1 MIGTGTKLQPF
12 ADAPIKA
19 NDACGGQQN
28 GDMGVTVPTQV
39 FTPGQ
44 EIAVQWTMTISHP
57 ATSWTRV
64 FGLQS
69 ITLRAIASSRTS
81 SPAASRATTAGG
93 LHHALRGPAGVDP
106 ADRAERR
113 DHHAHG
119 HPAEQG
125 VRLLHAAVGVGGEQ
139 DGGSYIGC
147 ADIAI
152 KANGQL
158 PNYAAL
164 PSQQGNKLPNVPAQ
178 PGEIIAAGPPPP
190 PLSPGEVSPSLGDG
204 GAAALPAAAA
214 PARSAARA
222 SPSSSRR
229 SRCRRR
235 RSVGPSSPRR
245 CASSASHVTPS
256 GRRSSIRRR
265 SPRPSSTCAC
275 RRTRSRWRSPPASPV
290 PSSSTSSPTA
300 SSSAASARPSASR
313 PSSSTW
319 ASRRRASS
327 ATSCRSSG
335 ARAPLFRAAAPPRRR
350 LSASLPA
357 PSAHA
362 ARRAPVRRLAL
373 LALLVLQLV
382 LCPSHPS
389 SGASLGFYFLALGP
403 LLIAALPSRRK
414 LRTAVEE
421 DAQKALLRAV
431 AYPHLIALPLLL
443 GIAGAQQWGLHS
455 ACGSSGL
462 QVELEF
468 LLYIMSGDEGR
479 GPIGTAEAEASRAHD
494 LRARAFMLIVI
505 LVPTL
510 IAGALALTWFCKS
523 RKGGGGG
530 LPSLRKGGGGKGA
543 RRRTGSR
550 RGGSR

>member
-1 MIGTGTKLQPF
+1 M
-12 ADAPIKA
+12 
-19 NDACGGQQN
+19 
-28 GDMGVTVPTQV
+28 
-39 FTPGQ
+39 
-44 EIAVQWTMTISHP
+44 
-57 ATSWTRV
+57 
-64 FGLQS
+64 
-69 ITLRAIASSRTS
+69 
-81 SPAASRATTAGG
+81 
-93 LHHALRGPAGVDP
+93 
-106 ADRAERR
+106 
-113 DHHAHG
+113 
-119 HPAEQG
+119 
-125 VRLLHAAVGVGGEQ
+125 
-139 DGGSYIGC
+139 
-147 ADIAI
+147 
-152 KANGQL
+152 
-158 PNYAAL
+158 
-164 PSQQGNKLPNVPAQ
+164 
-178 PGEIIAAGPPPP
+178 
-190 PLSPGEVSPSLGDG
+190 
-204 GAAALPAAAA
+204 
-214 PARSAARA
+214 
-222 SPSSSRR
+222 
-229 SRCRRR
+229 
-235 RSVGPSSPRR
+235 
-245 CASSASHVTPS
+245 
-256 GRRSSIRRR
+256 
-265 SPRPSSTCAC
+265 
-275 RRTRSRWRSPPASPV
+275 

-313 PSSSTW
+313 PSSSIW

-335 ARAPLFRAAAPPRRR
+335 ARRR
-350 LSASLPA
+350 LSRRRAAASLPA
-357 PSAHA
+357 PSTHA
-362 ARRAPVRRLAL
+362 ARRAPFRRLAL

-479 GPIGTAEAEASRAHD
+479 GPIGTAEAEAYRAAHD
-494 LRARAFMLIVI
+494 LRELAFMLIVI

-543 RRRTGSR
+543 QANGLEKGWKPVTGADGSTYYYNKKTKETTFEFPGVGTGGDDDDTDMDEASDPPPAPEGFFGRTVSKF
-550 RGGSR
+550 RGKKADGGMGRTATMTKKAKAKEGASDAPPPAAQKTVFISCR